1 MPVDRRENLKPIT
14 TVEEAREKGRRGGI
28 ASGKAR
34 KEQKFFAS
42 IYAEVLADKYE
53 VSINGNKEKIDGVKL
68 VKIITRDVLLRR
80 DSASVAMLREMR
92 EGNDKLDGRKQ
103 DEGLVIIIDGE
114 DVIASTDKQTIPS

>member
-42 IYAEVLADKYE
+42 IYAEMLADKYD
-53 VSINGNKEKIDGVKL
+53 VTIDRKKVQIDGKKFVK
-68 VKIITRDVLLRR
+68 VIARDVLLRR
-80 DSASVAMLREMR
+80 DSASVAMLKEMADR
-92 EGNDKLDGRKQ
+92 NDKQEPEITDNELT
-103 DEGLVIIIDGE
+103 VIIDDQEAQGGN
-114 DVIASTDKQTIPS
+114 